1 MLLLTVFAVSAGAV
15 ETRVTVNVLSKGAKF
30 IGTGMGGAMVTIRN
44 ADTGELLAKGLTEG
58 STGDTARLMRE
69 PITRGTPLPDDDSA
83 KFTAVLDLD
92 EPTRV
97 EIAARGPMA
106 QRQALGTA
114 SVTQW
119 LMPGRDVTAGNAVLL
134 EIPGFVV
141 DVLAP
146 PAHSRFE
153 AAADVPVRVNLTMM

>member
-1 MLLLTVFAVSAGAV
+1 M
-15 ETRVTVNVLSKGAKF
+15 
-30 IGTGMGGAMVTIRN
+30 
-44 ADTGELLAKGLTEG
+44 TEERP
-58 STGDTARLMRE
+58 GDDIE
-69 PITRGTPLPDDDSA
+69 PTQA
-83 KFTAVLDLD
+83 QLDLD

-106 QRQALGTA
+106 QRQALGAA

-119 LMPGRDVTAGNAVLL
+119 LIPGRDVTAGNAVLL

-146 PAHSRFE
+146 SAHSRFE